1 VGNVLPCE
9 ERNANWFSFAF
20 RLRPETITNQRTG
33 MKPTRIFLITFS
45 LSLPLA
51 LWLRSTA
58 VAEATDEL
66 KALPSTGQGR
76 QVIVSKLDRIRLD
89 RITYDG
95 LPLGEVVK
103 NLMDEAKKRDPEKKG
118 INFVLTS
125 NGGPD
130 GPPGEPAELV
140 DINSIIIKIMP
151 PLSDVRLAEALDA
164 IVVVADRPIQYS
176 IEDYGVVFTL
186 KRHESERK
194 EAGFVFSGGT
204 PKEFLEAVEKQFKV
218 NWSSVADIPEAL
230 QSVHIPALRMDR
242 ESLETILRRERRLS
256 ANNGLGGSPAMVE
269 GNNPLEALVALY
281 NSLQQAKP
289 DLGRLV
295 VEGDFAKPSVVM
307 FVAPHDSS
315 ATSDFQMRAF
325 PLKGIPKNQWEKLA
339 RVAEEELASLAAAQ
353 RTSGGKRGATL
364 RIHQDTGL
372 LVVLG
377 PAAYLDTVGSFV
389 TAWQANSRFGVEHPA
404 LPAPPQ

>member
-1 VGNVLPCE
+1 
-9 ERNANWFSFAF
+9 
-20 RLRPETITNQRTG
+20 
-33 MKPTRIFLITFS
+33 MKPTRNFLITVS
-45 LSLPLA
+45 LALPLA
-51 LWLRSTA
+51 LWLHSTA
-58 VAEATDEL
+58 VGEATDQL
-66 KALPSTGQGR
+66 RALPSTGQGR
-76 QVIVSKLDRIRLD
+76 QIIAGKLDGIRLD
-89 RITYDG
+89 KIAYDG

-103 NLMDEAKKRDPEKKG
+103 SLMDEAKKRDPEKKG
-118 INFVLTS
+118 INFILTS
-125 NGGPD
+125 NGGTAEPA
-130 GPPGEPAELV
+130 GEPAEFV
-140 DINSIIIKIMP
+140 DINSIIIKILP
-151 PLSDVRLAEALDA
+151 PLSDVRLVDALDA
-164 IVVVADRPIQYS
+164 IVKVADRPIEYS

-204 PKEFLEAVEKQFKV
+204 PKEFLEAVEKQYKV
-218 NWSSVADIPEAL
+218 NWSSVADIPEVL
-230 QSVHIPALRMDR
+230 QSVHIPALRMER
-242 ESLETILRRERRLS
+242 ESMETILRRERRLS
-256 ANNGLGGSPAMVE
+256 AANGLGGSPAMME
-269 GNNPLEALVALY
+269 GHNPLEALVVLY

-289 DLGRLV
+289 ELGRLV

-315 ATSDFQMRAF
+315 AASDFQMRAF

-339 RVAEEELASLAAAQ
+339 MLAEGELANLAAAQ

-389 TAWQANSRFGVEHPA
+389 TAWQANSRFGLEHPA
-404 LPAPPQ
+404 SPAPSQ